1 MSARQPPP
9 LTRPVALWRDLE
21 GGRPAR
27 WKSAVDGWA
36 VGAIHSGLR
45 TPQSPIDR
53 RALELLTY
61 RPDLLTRIGPAALRH
76 PQLRTAL
83 RIDPACALC
92 LTTGFYD
99 ETAPMLESGL
109 AGSGESVYRLLRW
122 AARHG
127 RALRQ
132 PEGFY
137 RQTLRVDTY
146 WGARH
151 ALRTRDFGLFR
162 EIAEWSADERRDY
175 ASAAAFFLAHN
186 PREPVLPYREVL
198 LTNPFYAYVAL
209 PRLAARGLSV
219 GPEDIG
225 QPKWACH
232 FALSGLAGKPER
244 FLPAI
249 ARDPG
254 WLIEFATARG
264 WLGRPDLRR
273 QVAHSVLSARDGHPL
288 QEPALLFLEEAAAP
302 IPGRG
307 APPQPRSAGQR
318 FRAPVSLVTGQEAEA
333 RALGALRLNKN
344 TSVWRPSPEQVQ
356 SPEFRQIVGQ
366 PLFTAR
372 GVARGTVLDST
383 ESGLTEIKSG
393 SSILS
398 STYQLRLQTYR
409 SVAEEQPL
417 RILTDRPIDIQFGQW
432 LNPWGVKIEPM
443 PETPQP

>member
-1 MSARQPPP
+1 MSTRHPPP
-9 LTRPVALWRDLE
+9 LSRPAALWRDPA
-21 GGRPAR
+21 GGQPAH

-36 VGAIHSGLR
+36 VGAIQSGLR
-45 TPQSPIDR
+45 SPGSPIER
-53 RALELLTY
+53 RALELLRY

-76 PQLRTAL
+76 PELRAAL
-83 RIDPACALC
+83 RADPACALC

-99 ETAPMLESGL
+99 ETASSLEPGL

-127 RALRQ
+127 RSLRQ

-137 RQTLRVDTY
+137 RQTLLVDTY

-162 EIAEWSADERRDY
+162 EIAEWSAAERRDY
-175 ASAAAFFLAHN
+175 AAAAAFFLAHN
-186 PREPVLPYREVL
+186 PGEPVSPYREVL

-219 GPEDIG
+219 GPGDVE

-232 FALSGLAGKPER
+232 FALSGLAGSPEG

-254 WLIEFATARG
+254 WLIEFAAARR
-264 WLGRPDLRR
+264 WLERPDLRR
-273 QVAHSVLSARDGHPL
+273 QVAHSVLSACDGHPL
-288 QEPALLFLEEAAAP
+288 RKPALLFLDEAAAP
-302 IPGRG
+302 SPGRS
-307 APPQPRSAGQR
+307 AQPQARQGGQR
-318 FRAPVSLVTGQEAEA
+318 FRAPPSLVTGQEAEA

-393 SSILS
+393 CSILS

-443 PETPQP
+443 PEAPQP